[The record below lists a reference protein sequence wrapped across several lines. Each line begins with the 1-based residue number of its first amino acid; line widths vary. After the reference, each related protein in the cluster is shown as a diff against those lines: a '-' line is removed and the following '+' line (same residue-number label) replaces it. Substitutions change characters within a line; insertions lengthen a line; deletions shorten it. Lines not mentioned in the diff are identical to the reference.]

1 MVAFAKAIIITLF
14 ATLGFIV
21 VTNLIFFFPWY
32 MSMIYETY
40 NLTQIAAG
48 DNYVKQTVYEEIFD
62 NLRARPIFNE
72 EADKVE
78 IEITNANESTFGF
91 AVGLDDAGKYL
102 NEADEYKPYLQRG
115 KEIKVTIRAQYPFK
129 LTVFGSEIRTLLPV
143 EFSLTTIG
151 LKHYKDLDY
160 YEDFQYDGLD

>member
-32 MSMIYETY
+32 MTMIYETY
-40 NLTQIAAG
+40 NLTQIAAS
-48 DNYVKQTVYEEIFD
+48 DNYVGELVYEEILD

-72 EADKVE
+72 EADKVK
-78 IEITNANESTFGF
+78 IEVTNANESTFGF
-91 AVGLDDAGKYL
+91 AIGNDNASIYA
-102 NEADEYKPYLQRG
+102 NESDGNKPYVQRG
-115 KEIKVTIRAQYPFK
+115 EEIRVTIKAQYPFK
-129 LTVFGSEIRTLLPV
+129 LTVFGNEIRALLPV

-151 LKHYKDLDY
+151 LRHYKDLD
-160 YEDFQYDGLD
+160 FYDDID